1 MNRQSLK
8 DLYAG
13 PKSARELRGDFFV
26 YALYRPISFAVTP
39 AFLTIGAT
47 ATNVTVLNLILASL
61 MPLLALLAPDQAYI
75 GLALITFACIVLDC
89 VDGNI
94 ARATNSASALGQY
107 LDSLV
112 GKAYYLLLVIAL
124 AIVAH
129 GEVPRGPRLLA
140 CRGAGRLGAEDLGP
154 GGARLL
160 QAEFLP
166 RRGTL
171 RDRPDRLAEHPVLG
185 GQAGAV
191 RPAGARLDRD
201 DQPSAGRPA
210 PVEPRDLLAHATAPA
225 EATFSQQRA
234 ADWPGGP
241 ALMAQR
247 RSQCGTGALWQRTE
261 PMMRDAAEWLPCAWP
276 G

>member
-8 DLYAG
+8 HLYAG
-13 PKSARELRGDFFV
+13 PKSARELRADFFV

-61 MPLLALLAPDQAYI
+61 MPLVALLAPDQAYV

-129 GEVPRGPRLLA
+129 GEVPQIGLGYWLAGALAASVLKIWGREARAYCRLNFSHGEAPFATARVGWQTVLFSAAKLVPFGLLALGSIGMTSLLLGALLLLSLATFLHTQQRLLRQLSRSSA
-140 CRGAGRLGAEDLGP
+140 PQTGLA
-154 GGARLL
+154 AR
-160 QAEFLP
+160 P
-166 RRGTL
+166 
-171 RDRPDRLAEHPVLG
+171 
-185 GQAGAV
+185 
-191 RPAGARLDRD
+191 
-201 DQPSAGRPA
+201 
-210 PVEPRDLLAHATAPA
+210 
-225 EATFSQQRA
+225 
-234 ADWPGGP
+234 
-241 ALMAQR
+241 
-247 RSQCGTGALWQRTE
+247 
-261 PMMRDAAEWLPCAWP
+261 
-276 G
+276 